1 MKQRSRL
8 QCLVKAINTWLE
20 LPKTSR
26 SIITADIVESVER
39 LGLTEPLA
47 EQGIA
52 FASSDNPYNDMRV
65 NAQKLFR
72 WLGLYTECETNPE
85 RLFFVEQAIVAALP
99 ESIRLDY
106 LADIYG
112 RCDVCFSPV
121 LKAESH
127 DIDAVHMA
135 TYLMKE
141 QGEAQLAVVKLQEE
155 YSEQQLEDAI
165 KEVSEGISAG
175 NQTLQ
180 ILVKA
185 RSPKIKAVE

>member
-8 QCLVKAINTWLE
+8 QYLIKAINAWLE

-26 SIITADIVESVER
+26 SIITAQIVDSVGK
-39 LGLTEPLA
+39 LGLSESLA

-65 NAQKLFR
+65 NAQKVFR

-99 ESIRLDY
+99 ESIRLNY

-112 RCDVCFSPV
+112 DSGVVFSPR
-121 LKAESH
+121 L
-127 DIDAVHMA
+127 DAGDNELDAIHMA

-155 YSEQQLEDAI
+155 YSEQQLEEAI
-165 KEVSEGISAG
+165 REVSEGISAG

-180 ILVKA
+180 LLLRA
-185 RSPKIKAVE
+185 RNPKIKAVE